1 MRGPV
6 VLEDGYL
13 PHASACRNTKE
24 VTGYLPFVLDGLFL
38 CCVGPRNP
46 SPRTAEIEGSE
57 GTNRSTLRSWD
68 PGKGRDPYKDEIA
81 PFDVCGVLVA
91 EGIDGV
97 YLKVVC
103 NDGCKALHG
112 DRWRWS
118 KDSDANLFVKIF

>member
-13 PHASACRNTKE
+13 PHASACRNTRE

-57 GTNRSTLRSWD
+57 GTDQSPLRSRG
-68 PGKGRDPYKDEIA
+68 PGKGRDPYIDEIA
-81 PFDVCGVLVA
+81 PLDVCGILVA
-91 EGIDGV
+91 KGIDGV
-97 YLKVVC
+97 
-103 NDGCKALHG
+103 
-112 DRWRWS
+112 
-118 KDSDANLFVKIF
+118 